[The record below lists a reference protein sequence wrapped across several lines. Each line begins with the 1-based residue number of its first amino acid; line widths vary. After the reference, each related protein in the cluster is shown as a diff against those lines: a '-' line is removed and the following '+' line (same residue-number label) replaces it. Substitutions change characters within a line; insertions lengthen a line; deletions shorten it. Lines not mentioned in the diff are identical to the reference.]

1 MSRPELGT
9 KCTCAGC
16 RVHFYDLS
24 RSPAICPKC
33 GLEQPPEQPRVPRP
47 ARSTFGSRFQSRQ
60 PPTAIVADEEAEPA
74 NTSDVADED
83 EVPELDDDDDADV
96 AAETEIDPDL
106 AKAAA

>member
-16 RVHFYDLS
+16 RVRFYDLS

-33 GLEQPPEQPRVPRP
+33 GVEQPPEQPRVVRP
-47 ARSTFGSRFQSRQ
+47 ARSTFGSRYQSRQ
-60 PPTAIVADEEAEPA
+60 PPTAIVADEDAEPV
-74 NTSDVADED
+74 NTSEVAEED
-83 EVPELDDDDDADV
+83 EAPEPDDEDDADV
-96 AAETEIDPDL
+96 EAEIEIDPDL

>member
-16 RVHFYDLS
+16 RVRFYDLS

-33 GLEQPPEQPRVPRP
+33 GVEQPPEQPRVARP
-47 ARSTFGSRFQSRQ
+47 ARSTFGSRYHSRQ
-60 PPTAIVADEEAEPA
+60 PPTAIVADEDAEPV
-74 NTSDVADED
+74 NTSEVAEED
-83 EVPELDDDDDADV
+83 EAPEPDDEDDADV
-96 AAETEIDPDL
+96 KAEIEIDPDL

>member
-16 RVHFYDLS
+16 RVRFYDLS

-33 GLEQPPEQPRVPRP
+33 GVEQPPEQPRVARP
-47 ARSTFGSRFQSRQ
+47 ARSTFGSRYQSRQ
-60 PPTAIVADEEAEPA
+60 PPTAIVADEDAEPV
-74 NTSDVADED
+74 NTADATEED
-83 EVPELDDDDDADV
+83 EAPDPNDDDDAD
-96 AAETEIDPDL
+96 AEAEIEIDPDL

>member
-16 RVHFYDLS
+16 RVRFYDLS

-33 GLEQPPEQPRVPRP
+33 GVEQPPEQPRVARP
-47 ARSTFGSRFQSRQ
+47 ARSTFGSRYQSRQ
-60 PPTAIVADEEAEPA
+60 PPTAIVADEDAEPV
-74 NTSDVADED
+74 NTADATEED
-83 EVPELDDDDDADV
+83 EAPEPDDDDDAD
-96 AAETEIDPDL
+96 ADAEIEIDPDL

>member
-16 RVHFYDLS
+16 RVRFYDLS

-33 GLEQPPEQPRVPRP
+33 GVEQPPEQPRVARP
-47 ARSTFGSRFQSRQ
+47 ARSTFGSRYQSRQ
-60 PPTAIVADEEAEPA
+60 PPTAIVADEDAEPV
-74 NTSDVADED
+74 NTADAAEED
-83 EVPELDDDDDADV
+83 EAPEPDDDDDAD
-96 AAETEIDPDL
+96 AEAEIEIDPDL